1 MSEVTVLI
9 ILSIVPEKC
18 DLYLVTVDETE
29 AEILKT
35 ADGKLINRDEP
46 TPGLYALAY
55 AMCTEF
61 TDDGEIPRYHLQDMN
76 EIGLDQSWY
85 AKYKDCKLDSL
96 PDLSGMNI
104 STVINTGFAL

>member
-9 ILSIVPEKC
+9 VWSIVPEKC

-35 ADGKLINRDEP
+35 ADGKMINFDES
-46 TPGLYALAY
+46 TPGLNVLTYAL
-55 AMCTEF
+55 CDEF
-61 TDDGEIPRYHLQDMN
+61 TDDGKIPRYHLQDMN
-76 EIGLDQSWY
+76 EFGLDVSWY

-104 STVINTGFAL
+104 STVINTGVAL

>member
-9 ILSIVPEKC
+9 VWSIVPEEC

-46 TPGLYALAY
+46 TPGLNVLTYAT
-55 AMCTEF
+55 CTWFDE
-61 TDDGEIPRYHLQDMN
+61 DGSIPEYHIDHMN
-76 EIGLDQSWY
+76 EIGLDYSWY

-96 PDLSGMNI
+96 PDLSRMNI
-104 STVINTGFAL
+104 STVVNAGFAL